1 MKITHQSNLGQKI
14 SFQRTVFQ
22 FFRNNRRSVS
32 VVGDVSRF
40 VWRTLEDEIVEL
52 ERGIAELKRGIA
64 GYQVRLQN
72 AEENRNDQMILST
85 QALLTATLA
94 LITERGKTLNKF
106 IEQQQEQQK
115 QSIEQQ
121 QEQQKQQRGIF
132 RFTLSSFHSLFF
144 LSSEYSYSR
153 QFAN

>member
-1 MKITHQSNLGQKI
+1 MA
-14 SFQRTVFQ
+14 
-22 FFRNNRRSVS
+22 
-32 VVGDVSRF
+32 
-40 VWRTLEDEIVEL
+40 TLEDEIVEL
-52 ERGIAELKRGIA
+52 KRGIAELERGIA

-121 QEQQKQQRGIF
+121 QEQQQEQQRGIF